1 MLKKIIVLSSF
12 CSLLVL
18 GGCAGPYAK
27 AQMEYYKGDPV
38 KAEAILGPEADECV
52 AKNAKEKNLMLWDLG
67 VYRFAQGNFDGA
79 IEAFMQGVKDVEEL
93 HSAGQTVGAAL
104 TSAGSQKYVGDPVE
118 ISMAY
123 LYIGMCYY
131 MKEDFQNALVGFRRS
146 LEEDLS
152 KEQVRQ
158 GDMGITNY
166 LMGETFFQ
174 TGRYD
179 DAAVAFRKAVEHE
192 ANLVPACIGLYQSL
206 EKLGNTSELAKIRE
220 DIKTMAGDSVASFLD
235 KDAGQGMTV
244 AIFSGIAPKVTADA
258 FLGAFRTRNENKHKV
273 KAWQLNITPEPG
285 PSLAYLSDEMQTHFT
300 DQGGLGGE
308 VKKQAT
314 RAIISTGMKA
324 ILGFGL
330 GNTDADIRY
339 WPTLPGYIY
348 IAYAP
353 LAPGRYSI
361 EIQGKDSKDRI
372 VGVFSRKFEDIN
384 VSEGKKTLVVLT
396 SFGTISS
403 SGSN

>member
-1 MLKKIIVLSSF
+1 MLKKIVVFSFF

-18 GGCAGPYAK
+18 GGCAGPYVK
-27 AQMEYYKGDPV
+27 AQMEYYKGDPE
-38 KAEAILGPEADECV
+38 KAEAILKPAADECV

-104 TSAGSQKYVGDPVE
+104 TSAGSQKYVGDPIE

-131 MKEDFQNALVGFRRS
+131 MKGDFQNALVGFRRS

-166 LMGETFFQ
+166 MMGETYFQ

-179 DAAVAFRKAVEHE
+179 DAVVAFRKAVEHE
-192 ANLVPACIGLYQSL
+192 VNLVPAHIGLYQSYV
-206 EKLGNTSELAKIRE
+206 KLGNTSELEKIRG
-220 DIKTMAGDSVASFLD
+220 DIKTMAGDAVASFLD
-235 KDAGQGMTV
+235 KDTHQGMTV
-244 AIFSGIAPKVTADA
+244 AIFSGIAPKVQADA

-273 KAWQLNITPEPG
+273 KTWELNITPEPG
-285 PSLAYLSDEMQTHFT
+285 PSIAYLSDEMMTHYS

-314 RAIISTGMKA
+314 RAVISTGMKA
-324 ILGFGL
+324 VLGFGL
-330 GNTDADIRY
+330 SNTNADIRY

-353 LAPGRYSI
+353 LTPGKYCI
-361 EIQGKDSKDRI
+361 EVKGRDNKDRI
-372 VGVFSRKFEDIN
+372 VDAYSRRYDDIN
-384 VSEGKKTLVVLT
+384 ISEGKKAFVVLT

-403 SGSN
+403 SAGN